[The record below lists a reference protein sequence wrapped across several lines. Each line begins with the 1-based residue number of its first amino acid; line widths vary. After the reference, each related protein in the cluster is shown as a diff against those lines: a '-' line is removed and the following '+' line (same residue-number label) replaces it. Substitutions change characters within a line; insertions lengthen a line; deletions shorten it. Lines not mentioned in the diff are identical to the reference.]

1 MSKVDPAFYAN
12 ITQPS
17 SRTRSRAV
25 PIESFPL
32 EKRRISRNTLL
43 DPWCYVINT
52 QGLSAAKFRDADAD
66 AGKYYYIHIDAYDT
80 SPTTTDIINE
90 VSPLLVN
97 PTEFEIGAYY
107 TYIVADIVGK
117 DRETN
122 KTIVLSKP
130 APVQGRVPQLYAAK
144 TINMYEFG
152 TKHQQ
157 IMYRK
162 AIQDEALFMELS
174 KSYKNVEYRIYAS
187 GEIMCVNEK
196 TLIFNFISGTYKMK
210 KHMTATRVKYEQV
223 YFTYMMHK
231 IAPKYTNI
239 LFQQLAL
246 ITEEVLPLTRRE
258 LSRLRN
264 RNVPFFMLNTQMKCN
279 RMQNAIIQR
288 KTNTL
293 SQDEL
298 QEIYN
303 QLMKDTTYDD
313 IIII

>member
-97 PTEFEIGAYY
+97 PSEFEIGAYY

-122 KTIVLSKP
+122 KTVVLSQPAP

-162 AIQDEALFMELS
+162 AIQDEALFAEFE
-174 KSYKNVEYRIYAS
+174 KTYKNVQYRIYAT
-187 GEIMCVNEK
+187 GEIMCVNAN

-210 KHMTATRVKYEQV
+210 KHMTKTRVKYEHA
-223 YFTYMMHK
+223 YFTYMMRN
-231 IAPKYTNI
+231 ISPKYTNI
-239 LFQQLAL
+239 LFQQTAL
-246 ITEEVLPLTRRE
+246 IVEDALPLTRRE
-258 LSRLRN
+258 LSRLRR
-264 RNVPFFMLNTQMKCN
+264 RNVPVFLFDTPRQCYQM
-279 RMQNAIIQR
+279 RNAVNQR
-288 KTNTL
+288 KEAL
-293 SQDEL
+293 QD
-298 QEIYN
+298 IYERVSN
-303 QLMKDTTYDD
+303 VQ
-313 IIII
+313 

>member
-162 AIQDEALFMELS
+162 AIQDEALFAEFE
-174 KSYKNVEYRIYAS
+174 KTYKNVQYRIYAT
-187 GEIMCVNEK
+187 GEIMCVNAN

-210 KHMTATRVKYEQV
+210 KHMTKTRVKYEHA
-223 YFTYMMHK
+223 YFTYMMRN
-231 IAPKYTNI
+231 ISPKYTNI
-239 LFQQLAL
+239 LFQQTAL
-246 ITEEVLPLTRRE
+246 IVEDALPLTRRE
-258 LSRLRN
+258 LSRLRR
-264 RNVPFFMLNTQMKCN
+264 RNVPVFLFDTPRQCYQM
-279 RMQNAIIQR
+279 RNAVNQR
-288 KTNTL
+288 KEAL
-293 SQDEL
+293 QD
-298 QEIYN
+298 IYERVSN
-303 QLMKDTTYDD
+303 VQ
-313 IIII
+313 

>member
-43 DPWCYVINT
+43 DPWRHICNT

-97 PTEFEIGAYY
+97 PAEFETGAYY

-122 KTIVLSKP
+122 KTVVLSQPTP
-130 APVQGRVPQLYAAK
+130 AAPQLYAAK

-162 AIQDEALFMELS
+162 AIQDETLFAELE
-174 KSYKNVEYRIYAS
+174 KTYKNVQYRIYAT
-187 GEIMCVNEK
+187 GEIMCVNET

-210 KHMTATRVKYEQV
+210 KYMTKTRVKYEEA
-223 YFTYMMHK
+223 YFTYMMQNMS
-231 IAPKYTNI
+231 PKYTNI
-239 LFQQLAL
+239 LYQHTTL
-246 ITEEVLPLTRRE
+246 IVAETLPLTRQE
-258 LSRLRN
+258 LSRLR
-264 RNVPFFMLNTQMKCN
+264 RHNVPVFLFDTPRQCCQM
-279 RMQNAIIQR
+279 RNAVKQS
-288 KTNTL
+288 KEEAL
-293 SQDEL
+293 QD
-298 QEIYN
+298 IYERVSKV
-303 QLMKDTTYDD
+303 Q
-313 IIII
+313 